1 MTNPGIEAKIP
12 YSRAAYRQLRSW
24 ILDNEMPA
32 GYQAT
37 EQEVASVLG
46 MSRTPT
52 REAMLRLENEG
63 LIELRS
69 RHGMRVLPISTDD
82 MREIYEI
89 LTGLEASAAASVA
102 EKGANET
109 EIAELESSVADMD
122 QALDNDDLTS
132 WMAADARFH
141 HLLVDFS
148 GNKRL
153 ASVVDIFLTQ
163 AARARKLTVKLRP
176 KPTKSNIAHAAVV
189 DAIKNR
195 DSDKAWQVHMQHR
208 KESGEMLIGLLQDL
222 GFPHL

>member
-1 MTNPGIEAKIP
+1 MTERANDTKIP
-12 YSRAAYRQLRSW
+12 FSEVAYRQLRSR

-37 EQEVASVLG
+37 EQEVASILG

-69 RHGMRVLPISTDD
+69 RHGMRVLPVSAAD
-82 MREIYEI
+82 MREIYEV

-102 EKGANET
+102 ETGLT
-109 EIAELESSVADMD
+109 DQQLAELDKAVADVD
-122 QALDNDDLTS
+122 NALESDDLES

-141 HLLVDFS
+141 HLLVTYS

-153 ASVVDIFLTQ
+153 ESVVDTFLMQ
-163 AARARKLTVKLRP
+163 AARVRKLTVKLRP
-176 KPTKSNIAHAAVV
+176 KPTKSNLAHAAVV
-189 DAIKNR
+189 DAIKRGDR
-195 DSDKAWQVHMQHR
+195 DTAWQVHMQHR
-208 KESGEMLIGLLQDL
+208 KESGEMLVGLLEDL

>member
-1 MTNPGIEAKIP
+1 VTNPGIEAKIP

-122 QALDNDDLTS
+122 QALDNDDLVS

-195 DSDKAWQVHMQHR
+195 DSDKAWRVHMQHR

>member
-122 QALDNDDLTS
+122 QALDNDDLVS

-195 DSDKAWQVHMQHR
+195 DSDKAWRVHMQHR